1 MPLEADP
8 QADHA
13 GKALNFA
20 APPVAGPAL
29 LLLNVYKICRRHL
42 PDSGA
47 VQ

>member
-1 MPLEADP
+1 MPLDADP

-29 LLLNVYKICRRHL
+29 LSLNVYRICRRHL
-42 PDSGA
+42 PEGGA